1 MSADSPDTQLEAE
14 LKQLIVSS
22 LKLEDTAPDD
32 IDPEMALVGSG
43 LSLDS
48 IDILEL
54 AMAIQREYG
63 VRTSAEDAKNHEIFA
78 NVRNLAAYIAEQR
91 ST

>member
-1 MSADSPDTQLEAE
+1 MSADSPDKQLEAE

-22 LKLEDTAPDD
+22 LNLEDTAPED